1 MEFDW
6 RIETALY
13 PGVEREDVEES
24 FEDPFSLRFLPES
37 QSEKMAARYF
47 NLGQSGAGRMIF
59 SVYRSNGKNIQIVS
73 SRPMVAH
80 EEAFYQRKMKQSLDG
95 EMRL

>member
-6 RIETALY
+6 RIETALF
-13 PGVEREDVEES
+13 PGVERQDVEES

-37 QSEKMAARYF
+37 QSEKVAARYF
-47 NLGQSGAGRMIF
+47 NLGQSGSGTMIF
-59 SVYRSNGKNIQIVS
+59 SVYRSNGKSVQIVS

-80 EEAFYQRKMKQSLDG
+80 EEAFYHRRMKQSLDG
-95 EMRL
+95 EARL